1 VAHVCFICIQEM
13 ESIWSIRVRL
23 TELTEVIMSS
33 SATAADEAEY
43 ERVGAQYAAHPHQAL
58 SDEEACAMFGVT
70 GGGDTANDA
79 TGPAAAP
86 ELEAVEAVQ
95 EFCEAAHVAPRRRAR
110 RGSVSGNP
118 HLVMDELARQSQAD
132 AAAAA
137 AACGNGHG
145 SDATDSLGVEAL
157 GTATPGGHTIA
168 ELRKTLGSLT
178 QSLLSGKLR
187 WLADARPLRKTLGS
201 PIAH

>member
-1 VAHVCFICIQEM
+1 M

-23 TELTEVIMSS
+23 TELTEVIMSG

-58 SDEEACAMFGVT
+58 SDEEAYAMFGVT

-118 HLVMDELARQSQAD
+118 HLVMDELARQSQAY
-132 AAAAA
+132 AA
-137 AACGNGHG
+137 AACDNNNGHG

-157 GTATPGGHTIA
+157 GTATPGGGRTIA

-178 QSLLSGKLR
+178 QSLLSGT

-201 PIAH
+201 LIAH